1 MRGVFVGSGSDGLQ
15 HKDVTESIVSLVNKP
30 PSDINV
36 AYIGT
41 ATYDLPGPRHNQ
53 TFRLAEAGC
62 NIMDINCTHPGDT
75 TMDAMANIME
85 QADVAIVSGGNT
97 LFAHNRWVS
106 SGLASLLK
114 TAADRGV
121 VLAGGSAGAICWFTA
136 GHSDSADP
144 ETYKAAMLGA
154 ASEDKAKDEASE
166 APAENEEAKTWKYI
180 RVPCLSFF
188 PGLVCP
194 HADSTQSNGV
204 LRMTD
209 FDEMM
214 LRHSNER
221 GITIDHW
228 AALVVDGEDYNVLEL
243 SGKPGSVMADGSWN
257 SDRQG
262 LPGVWVKEV
271 EEGAVKTILPPTS
284 GKLADL
290 LRLTADGDIV
300 DDPNVRLCEQGN
312 PFGEGV

>member
-1 MRGVFVGSGSDGLQ
+1 MKGVFVGSGSDGLQ
-15 HKDVTESIVSLVNKP
+15 HQDVTESIISLVNKI
-30 PSDINV
+30 PSEINV

-53 TFRLAEAGC
+53 TFRLSEAGC
-62 NIMDINCTHPGDT
+62 NIMDINCTQPGDT
-75 TMDAMANIME
+75 TMEAMTNVME

-97 LFAHNRWVS
+97 LYASNRWRR

-114 TAADRGV
+114 SAADRGV
-121 VLAGGSAGAICWFTA
+121 VLAGGSAGAICWFTG

-144 ETYKAAMLGA
+144 ETYKSAMLGA
-154 ASEDKAKDEASE
+154 ARDDTKDEASE
-166 APAENEEAKTWKYI
+166 APAASEEAKAWQYI
-180 RVPCLSFF
+180 RVPCLDFF

-214 LRHSNER
+214 LRHSKER

-228 AALVVDGEDYNVLEL
+228 AALVVDGENYKVLQL
-243 SGKPGSVMADGSWN
+243 SGKPGSVMTDGSWN
-257 SDRQG
+257 GTRQG

-271 EEGAVKTILPPTS
+271 EDGVVVTTLAPAS
-284 GKLADL
+284 GKLGGL
-290 LRLTADGDIV
+290 LRVTANEDLV
-300 DDPNVRLCEQGN
+300 VDPNVRVCEQEN